1 MDKRNRFF
9 QALCAAWIGAGSLL
23 AVAAGRAVPL
33 WSGPAEGPAQEA
45 IPFSSPVPPPQET
58 AEGETEAAELEYEP
72 LPSVLNLAFVYPDG
86 TESSDV
92 MDSRIGP
99 IYRELEITD
108 LNWLD
113 EIYNLSGLT
122 PEQMAGRLGIP
133 PEAILGKYD
142 RENENHNLEDPS
154 SWKVGAWKQVNLSV
168 LDGDGRRVSR
178 DSNVKEILSMAS
190 VYTYFHDYEAGDLF
204 LDYAKE
210 LWERSHSYS
219 ISMSDVYYCGGC
231 VEEEGGTA
239 GGEEAADG
247 TSQAETVSGDEAVS
261 SGEVSPASAVS
272 SGEVSS
278 AGTVSSEASSSLS
291 SASSGPGVEM
301 GSAIEESIA
310 QIEESLALGDAATPS
325 DIAASSAAA
334 SPSAV
339 LPTDAAPGDTGEFVS
354 CPGHIDLHVTV
365 RIAGTAERNNS
376 LFSLDQR
383 GSAPSEN
390 WPGWTEEMRALVAEL
405 DSQDWYQQYGL
416 SISDLSLQPPIS
428 QEDMDRYLGLL
439 PEDLSAERRELI
451 RFALESVGR
460 VPYYWGG
467 KASSPGYTGNLFG
480 ALVEPDP
487 KGRIKKG
494 LDCSGW
500 VSWVYWSVT
509 GERLAA
515 KSTAGLIHCGSP
527 VARSQLKPGDIII
540 RTGDEAHVIMFLAWE
555 ENGRI
560 LCIHESSGAANNVTV
575 SSLDAN
581 WEHYRKLLE

>member
-1 MDKRNRFF
+1 MDKRKRFF

-33 WSGPAEGPAQEA
+33 WSGQAEGPAKEA

-58 AEGETEAAELEYEP
+58 AERETEAAETEYEP

-99 IYRELEITD
+99 IYRDLEITD

-142 RENENHNLEDPS
+142 RENENHNPEDPS

-190 VYTYFHDYEAGDLF
+190 VYTYFHDYEDGDLF

-219 ISMSDVYYCGGC
+219 VSMSGVYYCGGC
-231 VEEEGGTA
+231 VEEEGGTPD
-239 GGEEAADG
+239 GEAVDG
-247 TSQAETVSGDEAVS
+247 ASQAETVSGDEA
-261 SGEVSPASAVS
+261 AS

-278 AGTVSSEASSSLS
+278 AGTVSSADAVSSSLS

-365 RIAGTAERNNS
+365 RIAGTAEKNNN

-439 PEDLSAERRELI
+439 PENLSAERRELI

-515 KSTAGLIHCGSP
+515 ESTAGLIHCGSP
-527 VARSQLKPGDIII
+527 VAWSQLKPGDIII

>member
-1 MDKRNRFF
+1 
-9 QALCAAWIGAGSLL
+9 
-23 AVAAGRAVPL
+23 
-33 WSGPAEGPAQEA
+33 
-45 IPFSSPVPPPQET
+45 
-58 AEGETEAAELEYEP
+58 
-72 LPSVLNLAFVYPDG
+72 
-86 TESSDV
+86 
-92 MDSRIGP
+92 
-99 IYRELEITD
+99 
-108 LNWLD
+108 
-113 EIYNLSGLT
+113 
-122 PEQMAGRLGIP
+122 
-133 PEAILGKYD
+133 
-142 RENENHNLEDPS
+142 
-154 SWKVGAWKQVNLSV
+154 
-168 LDGDGRRVSR
+168 
-178 DSNVKEILSMAS
+178 MAS
-190 VYTYFHDYEAGDLF
+190 VYTYFHDYEDGDLF

-239 GGEEAADG
+239 SGEEAADG

-365 RIAGTAERNNS
+365 RIAGTAEKNNS

>member
-1 MDKRNRFF
+1 MDKRKRFF

-33 WSGPAEGPAQEA
+33 WSGQAEGPAKEA
-45 IPFSSPVPPPQET
+45 IPFSSPGPPPQET
-58 AEGETEAAELEYEP
+58 AERATEAAEPEYEP

-86 TESSDV
+86 AESSDV

-247 TSQAETVSGDEAVS
+247 ASQAETVSGDEA
-261 SGEVSPASAVS
+261 AS

-278 AGTVSSEASSSLS
+278 AGTVSSADAVSSGLS
-291 SASSGPGVEM
+291 SAASGPGVEM

-405 DSQDWYQQYGL
+405 DNQDWYQQYGL

-439 PEDLSAERRELI
+439 PESLSAERRELI

>member
-1 MDKRNRFF
+1 M
-9 QALCAAWIGAGSLL
+9 
-23 AVAAGRAVPL
+23 AAGRAVPL
-33 WSGPAEGPAQEA
+33 WSGQAEGPAKEA

-58 AEGETEAAELEYEP
+58 AERETEAAETEYEP

-99 IYRELEITD
+99 IYRDLEITD

-142 RENENHNLEDPS
+142 RENENHNPEDPS

-190 VYTYFHDYEAGDLF
+190 VYTYFHDYEDGDLF

-219 ISMSDVYYCGGC
+219 VSMSGVYYCGGC
-231 VEEEGGTA
+231 VEEEGGTPD
-239 GGEEAADG
+239 GEAVDG
-247 TSQAETVSGDEAVS
+247 ASQAETVSGDEA
-261 SGEVSPASAVS
+261 AS

-278 AGTVSSEASSSLS
+278 AGTVSSADAVSSSLS

-365 RIAGTAERNNS
+365 RIAGTAEKNNN

-439 PEDLSAERRELI
+439 PENLSAERRELI

-467 KASSPGYTGNLFG
+467 KASSPEYTGNLFG

-515 KSTAGLIHCGSP
+515 ESTAGLIHCGSP
-527 VARSQLKPGDIII
+527 VAWSQLKPGDIII